1 MARPRNKGGPTL
13 GHAGNPRRL
22 VGRFVGTSG
31 LNFQAIER
39 TRLFKFRRGIKYLR
53 VLASGAP
60 ARRSQ
65 RVSGALCEAQRR
77 SHQRDGARDFVS
89 GPRAPNQRPCS
100 HQARLHRSLP
110 RRRESNLSPPIWGT
124 AFARVSAVEWAMQI
138 PVATKRE
145 SGSWR
150 ATVQS

>member
-1 MARPRNKGGPTL
+1 SARLSTHVWELICGEWCRMAPQCAMLEVRLSPRKLNV
-13 GHAGNPRRL
+13 AEWPRKK
-22 VGRFVGTSG
+22 
-31 LNFQAIER
+31 I
-39 TRLFKFRRGIKYLR
+39 RGIKYLR